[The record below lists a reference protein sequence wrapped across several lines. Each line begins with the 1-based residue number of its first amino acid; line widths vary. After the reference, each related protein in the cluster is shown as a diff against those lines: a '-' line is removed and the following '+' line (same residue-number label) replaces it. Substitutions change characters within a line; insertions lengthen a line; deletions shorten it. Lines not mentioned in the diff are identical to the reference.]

1 MLRVEDTDLAKSAMG
16 EWLIVGMGV
25 VVIEKLLFEECTELQ
40 REGAQK
46 G

>member
-25 VVIEKLLFEECTELQ
+25 VVIEKTVV
-40 REGAQK
+40 
-46 G
+46 